1 VGYVFDSELEKNFV
15 NSQDSAI
22 SRKRLLLADDQTVVL
37 QEVRSLLAGDYDI
50 VAEVTNGKQ
59 LVEAVQQLNPDLIV
73 SDISMPEL
81 NGFEAAARIR
91 ALGIDTKLIFLTVQS
106 TPAYVRKARSLG
118 AAGYVLK
125 VYAMEQ
131 LPTAVSAVLAGRTYV
146 SPELETS
153 WKQAGPAKN

>member
-1 VGYVFDSELEKNFV
+1 VK
-15 NSQDSAI
+15 SQDRAVG
-22 SRKRLLLADDQTVVL
+22 RKRLLLADDQSVVL
-37 QEVRSLLAGDYDI
+37 QEVRSLLASDYEI

-59 LVEAVQQLNPDLIV
+59 LVEAAQNLNPDLIV
-73 SDISMPEL
+73 SDISMPGL
-81 NGFEAAARIR
+81 NGFEAAATLR
-91 ALGIDTKLIFLTVQS
+91 ALGIGTKLIFLTVQS

-131 LPTAVSAVLAGRTYV
+131 LPDAVSAVLAGRTYV

-153 WKQAGPAKN
+153 WKQTDASPAKN